1 MVVYNRLRQLIADI
15 FECEEDDITV
25 DTDFIEDLYADSIDG
40 MELAIMLEEEFDI
53 PNLTKEDFSRFH
65 TVGDVVKFVD
75 KKLTR

>member
-25 DTDFIEDLYADSIDG
+25 DTDFVEDLYADSIDG

-53 PNLTKEDFSRFH
+53 PDLTEEDFSRFH